1 MTVLRLLKM
10 LVTSARL
17 LEKFDY
23 VIMQQG
29 VHAIDVNKSV
39 CKRPYPDKQPARK
52 ARALMYNEILSVEV
66 Q

>member
-1 MTVLRLLKM
+1 MNVRTGYDKPAFLK
-10 LVTSARL
+10 
-17 LEKFDY
+17 KFDY

-52 ARALMYNEILSVEV
+52 ARALMYNEILPVEV

>member
-1 MTVLRLLKM
+1 MNVRTGYDKPAFLKS
-10 LVTSARL
+10 L
-17 LEKFDY
+17 
-23 VIMQQG
+23 IMQQG

-52 ARALMYNEILSVEV
+52 ARALMYNEILPVEV